1 MLWGAIL
8 NHSWKILT
16 LTAASVFATACADG
30 PAPKP
35 AAAPAALD
43 LREGRKLVGTENDVR
58 VDAEV
63 LADHVVAGMP
73 ITIRYTLTNGRP
85 NPIAIADIVA
95 VTTYD
100 SESRVLTVNVGS
112 EVPGQQ
118 MLPRLIQLNSGEK
131 REFTIG
137 ASTNFPASGGTRGPV
152 APPHELRLK
161 VNFLGNVQPFS
172 MLVNM
177 AERALVDPKL
187 ADELFAKWIEGTE
200 SVITNSLPVH
210 WAPRPDDPASA
221 DSPRVPRRR
230 G

>member
-1 MLWGAIL
+1 M
-8 NHSWKILT
+8 NSWKILT
-16 LTAASVFATACADG
+16 LISASIIAASCAGGGTGKPVSVG
-30 PAPKP
+30 PP
-35 AAAPAALD
+35 LD

-63 LADHVVAGMP
+63 LADHVVAGTP
-73 ITIRYTLTNGRP
+73 ITIRYTLTNSRP
-85 NPIAIADIVA
+85 NPIAVADIVA

-100 SESRVLTVNVGS
+100 PESRILTVNIGS

-131 REFTIG
+131 RDFTIG
-137 ASTNFPASGGTRGPV
+137 ASTSLPTGNGTRASV
-152 APPHELRLK
+152 AAPKELRLK

-177 AERALVDPKL
+177 PEKALVDPKL
-187 ADELFAKWIEGTE
+187 ADELFPKWIEGTE

-210 WAPRPDDPASA
+210 WAPRPSDPASA

>member
-1 MLWGAIL
+1 V
-8 NHSWKILT
+8 NHFWKIVT
-16 LTAASVFATACADG
+16 WTSASIVAAACAG
-30 PAPKP
+30 GSAPKP
-35 AAAPAALD
+35 ATAPAAVD

-73 ITIRYTLTNGRP
+73 IAIHYTLTNGRP
-85 NPIAIADIVA
+85 SPIAVADIVA

-100 SESRVLTVNVGS
+100 PDTRVLTVNVGS

-118 MLPRLIQLNSGEK
+118 MLPRLIQLNPGEK
-131 REFTIG
+131 REFTVG
-137 ASTNFPASGGTRGPV
+137 ATTNFPAGGGTRGPV
-152 APPHELRLK
+152 APPHEVRLK
-161 VNFLGNVQPFS
+161 INFLGNVQPFS
-172 MLVNM
+172 MLVNIPEK
-177 AERALVDPKL
+177 AVVDPKL

-210 WAPRPDDPASA
+210 WAPRPEDPNSA
-221 DSPRVPRRR
+221 DAPLRRRR